1 MSYRTN
7 DLILGALGISLIS
20 NAVLSSKL
28 KKAERKIEVR
38 DNCIEMMNRTTRYLM
53 NDNDK
58 LRAEVKAAK
67 KK

>member
-1 MSYRTN
+1 MIYKTN
-7 DLILGALGISLIS
+7 DLILDALGISSIS

-28 KKAERKIEVR
+28 KQAERKIEVR

>member
-1 MSYRTN
+1 MIYKTN

-20 NAVLSSKL
+20 NGVLSSKL
-28 KKAERKIEVR
+28 KQSERKIEVR
-38 DNCIEMMNRTTRYLM
+38 DKCIEMMNRTTRYLM

>member
-7 DLILGALGISLIS
+7 DLILGALGVSLIS
-20 NAVLSSKL
+20 NAVLLSKL
-28 KKAERKIEVR
+28 KKEERKIEVR
-38 DNCIEMMNRTTRYLM
+38 DNCIEMMNRTVTNVM

>member
-7 DLILGALGISLIS
+7 DLILGALGVSLIS
-20 NAVLSSKL
+20 NAVLLSKL
-28 KKAERKIEVR
+28 KKSERKIEVR

>member
-1 MSYRTN
+1 MIYRTN
-7 DLILGALGISLIS
+7 DLILGALGVSLIS
-20 NAVLSSKL
+20 NAVLLSKL

-38 DNCIEMMNRTTRYLM
+38 DNCIEMMNRTVTNVM

>member
-7 DLILGALGISLIS
+7 DLILGALGVSLIS
-20 NAVLSSKL
+20 NAVLLSKL

>member
-7 DLILGALGISLIS
+7 DLILGALGVSLIS
-20 NAVLSSKL
+20 NAVLLSKL

-38 DNCIEMMNRTTRYLM
+38 DNCIEMMNRTITHVM
-53 NDNDK
+53 NNNDK
-58 LRAEVKAAK
+58 LRAEVKAVK

>member
-7 DLILGALGISLIS
+7 DLILGAIGISLIS
-20 NAVLSSKL
+20 NAVLLSKL
-28 KKAERKIEVR
+28 KKSERKIEVC
-38 DNCIEMMNRTTRYLM
+38 DNRIEMMNRTVAYVM

-58 LRAEVKAAK
+58 LRAEVKAVK

>member
-1 MSYRTN
+1 MIYKTR

-28 KKAERKIEVR
+28 NQAERKIEVR

>member
-1 MSYRTN
+1 M
-7 DLILGALGISLIS
+7 
-20 NAVLSSKL
+20 KL

-38 DNCIEMMNRTTRYLM
+38 DNCIEMMNRTVTNVM

>member
-1 MSYRTN
+1 MIYKTN

-28 KKAERKIEVR
+28 KQAERKNEIHV
-38 DNCIEMMNRTTRYLM
+38 NCIEMMNRTTRYLM
-53 NDNDK
+53 DDNDK

>member
-1 MSYRTN
+1 MIYKTS

-53 NDNDK
+53 DDNDK
-58 LRAEVKAAK
+58 LRAEVKAVK

>member
-1 MSYRTN
+1 MIYKTS
-7 DLILGALGISLIS
+7 DLLLGALGISLIS

-28 KKAERKIEVR
+28 KQAERKIEVR

-53 NDNDK
+53 DDNDK

>member
-28 KKAERKIEVR
+28 KQAERKIEVR

-53 NDNDK
+53 DDNDK
-58 LRAEVKAAK
+58 LRAEVKAVK

>member
-1 MSYRTN
+1 MIYKTN
-7 DLILGALGISLIS
+7 DLILGALGVSLIS
-20 NAVLSSKL
+20 NAVLLSKL
-28 KKAERKIEVR
+28 KKSERKIEVR
-38 DNCIEMMNRTTRYLM
+38 DNCIEMMNRTVTNVM

>member
-1 MSYRTN
+1 MIYKTN

-28 KKAERKIEVR
+28 KQAERKIEVR
-38 DNCIEMMNRTTRYLM
+38 DNCIEMMSHTTRYLM

>member
-7 DLILGALGISLIS
+7 DLILGALGVSWIS
-20 NAVLSSKL
+20 NAVLLSKL
-28 KKAERKIEVR
+28 KQAERKIEVR

>member
-1 MSYRTN
+1 MIYRTN
-7 DLILGALGISLIS
+7 DLILGALGVSLIS

-28 KKAERKIEVR
+28 KQAERKIEVR

>member
-1 MSYRTN
+1 MIYKTN

-58 LRAEVKAAK
+58 LRAEVKEAK

>member
-1 MSYRTN
+1 MIYRTS
-7 DLILGALGISLIS
+7 DLILGALGVSLIS
-20 NAVLSSKL
+20 NAVLLSKL

-38 DNCIEMMNRTTRYLM
+38 DNCIEMMNRTVTYVM

>member
-7 DLILGALGISLIS
+7 DLILGALGVSLIS
-20 NAVLSSKL
+20 NSVLSSKL
-28 KKAERKIEVR
+28 KQVERKIEVR

>member
-1 MSYRTN
+1 MIYKTN

-28 KKAERKIEVR
+28 KKAERKNEVHV
-38 DNCIEMMNRTTRYLM
+38 DCIEMMNRTVAYVM

>member
-20 NAVLSSKL
+20 NAVLFSKL

-58 LRAEVKAAK
+58 LRVEVKAAK

>member
-20 NAVLSSKL
+20 NAVLFSKL

-38 DNCIEMMNRTTRYLM
+38 DNCIEMMNRTVTNVM

>member
-1 MSYRTN
+1 MIYRTS

>member
-1 MSYRTN
+1 MIYKTN

-20 NAVLSSKL
+20 NAVLLSKL
-28 KKAERKIEVR
+28 KKSERKIEVR
-38 DNCIEMMNRTTRYLM
+38 DNCIEMMNRTVTYVM

-58 LRAEVKAAK
+58 LRAEVKAVK

>member
-7 DLILGALGISLIS
+7 DLILGALGVSLIS
-20 NAVLSSKL
+20 NAVLLSKL
-28 KKAERKIEVR
+28 KKSERKIEVR
-38 DNCIEMMNRTTRYLM
+38 DNCIEMMNRTVTYVM

-58 LRAEVKAAK
+58 LRAEVKAVK

>member
-1 MSYRTN
+1 MIYKTS

-20 NAVLSSKL
+20 NAILSSKL
-28 KKAERKIEVR
+28 KQAERKIEVR

>member
-1 MSYRTN
+1 MIYKTS
-7 DLILGALGISLIS
+7 DLILGAFGVSLIS

-28 KKAERKIEVR
+28 KQAERKIEVR

>member
-1 MSYRTN
+1 MIYKTN
-7 DLILGALGISLIS
+7 NLILGALGISLIS

>member
-1 MSYRTN
+1 MIYRTS
-7 DLILGALGISLIS
+7 DLILGALGVSLIS

-28 KKAERKIEVR
+28 KQAERKIEVR

-58 LRAEVKAAK
+58 LRAEVKAEK

>member
-38 DNCIEMMNRTTRYLM
+38 DNCIEMMNRTVTNVM

>member
-1 MSYRTN
+1 MIYKTN

-28 KKAERKIEVR
+28 KQVERKIEVR

-58 LRAEVKAAK
+58 LRAEVKAVK

>member
-1 MSYRTN
+1 MIYRTN

-38 DNCIEMMNRTTRYLM
+38 DNCIEMMNSTTRYLM

-58 LRAEVKAAK
+58 LRAEVKEAK

>member
-28 KKAERKIEVR
+28 KQAERKTEVR
-38 DNCIEMMNRTTRYLM
+38 DNSIEMMNRTTRYLM

>member
-1 MSYRTN
+1 MIYRTN
-7 DLILGALGISLIS
+7 DLILGALGVSLIS
-20 NAVLSSKL
+20 NAVLLSKL
-28 KKAERKIEVR
+28 KKSERKIEVR

>member
-7 DLILGALGISLIS
+7 DLILGALGVSLIS
-20 NAVLSSKL
+20 NAVLLSKL
-28 KKAERKIEVR
+28 KKSERKIEVR
-38 DNCIEMMNRTTRYLM
+38 DNCIEMMNRTVTNVM

-58 LRAEVKAAK
+58 LRAEVKAVK

>member
-1 MSYRTN
+1 MIYRTN
-7 DLILGALGISLIS
+7 DLILGALGVSLIS
-20 NAVLSSKL
+20 NAVLLSKL
-28 KKAERKIEVR
+28 KKSERKIEVR
-38 DNCIEMMNRTTRYLM
+38 DNCIEMMNRTVTNVM

>member
-1 MSYRTN
+1 MIYRTS
-7 DLILGALGISLIS
+7 DLILGALGVSLIS

-28 KKAERKIEVR
+28 KQAERKIEVR
-38 DNCIEMMNRTTRYLM
+38 DNCIEMMNRTTKYLM

>member
-1 MSYRTN
+1 MIYKTS

-20 NAVLSSKL
+20 NAVLFSKL
-28 KKAERKIEVR
+28 KKEERKIEVR